1 MDSFSFWRQWLLL
14 VSVLVA
20 AFGLL
25 LALFN
30 QTPAFDFLFNSHVN
44 RVFWGS
50 DAIDGR
56 TVTFQKWIYGVLG
69 ATVAGWGVVLAFL
82 ARHPVRWK
90 ERWAWNCLATGML
103 VWFIPDTLIS
113 LYFGVVFNAAFN
125 VLLLV
130 AVLVPLLAMRRH
142 FARGQR

>member
-1 MDSFSFWRQWLLL
+1 VDRFFFWQRWLVV
-14 VSVLVA
+14 VSVVVT

-30 QTPAFDFLFNSHVN
+30 QTPLFDFFVNQHVN

-69 ATVAGWGVVLAFL
+69 ATVTGWGVVLAFL
-82 ARHPVRWK
+82 AHHSIRRR
-90 ERWAWNCLATGML
+90 EGWAWACVITGLL
-103 VWFIPDTLIS
+103 VWFIPDTIIS
-113 LYFGVVFNAAFN
+113 LYFGVVLNALFN
-125 VLLLV
+125 VVLLV
-130 AVLVPLLAMRRH
+130 AILVPLLAMRRH
-142 FARGQR
+142 FARGHE